1 MAAVAVAQQ
10 REGGGSFVAARQR
23 WQLGSIAGVVAARR
37 WRDSMMAMV
46 AAVMLLGAMD
56 EAVVASLIVTK
67 ARGVGSNGQL
77 GQCPPRRT
85 LVCRCWRLDM

>member
-1 MAAVAVAQQ
+1 MKLADLSIRRAVLAT
-10 REGGGSFVAARQR
+10 
-23 WQLGSIAGVVAARR
+23 
-37 WRDSMMAMV
+37 
-46 AAVMLLGAMD
+46 VMNLEAMD

-85 LVCRCWRLDM
+85 LVCRCWRLDL